1 MKKHLLVKTALS
13 GLFATL
19 CTVGIVSFPG
29 CQKQDYDY
37 SEKDDLV
44 PPYLMRRNWKNT
56 SLLAPNIGKHQTH
69 LQQNSAKS
77 ISQNSNLKKT

>member
-37 SEKDDLV
+37 SEKDDLD
-44 PPYLMRRNWKNT
+44 PA
-56 SLLAPNIGKHQTH
+56 LL
-69 LQQNSAKS
+69 NSPE
-77 ISQNSNLKKT
+77 L